1 MHPQTSGA
9 RVRHSSKPYVALAAG
24 LALTLS
30 LAACGGGSN
39 GGGGGGSARSCP
51 TTALD
56 KATAPVAITMWH
68 AMNRANEEALV
79 RLTKQYNASQSKVE
93 VTLINQTGYRE
104 SLDKFRA
111 GLTSGDLPNL
121 VQIEDS
127 GTQQMIDTQAIL
139 PAQVCINAT
148 KYDTSDFIP
157 RVLDYYSVKGELQP
171 MPFNVSNPILYFDKN
186 GFRAAGLDPANP
198 PKTLDEVRAAAVKLK
213 ATGYKYGWGQKLDP
227 WYLEQWSAKAGVLY
241 ANNDNG
247 RAKRASAVTFN
258 NSTGLEIFKW
268 MQAMVED
275 GLAVTNSASGGA
287 SYNNL
292 LGIRSKDVGMTI
304 DTSAALGTIQQV
316 LESGESGGVEIGVG
330 PMPGPAGKGGVL
342 VGGAALYIVK
352 KGSTPAQQLA
362 SFEFA
367 KWLNSPEIQADWA
380 ASTGYV
386 PTRKSAVNVAI
397 LKNKWLASPQFKV
410 AYDQLI
416 SGVNNSATAGPV
428 IGAYQAVRDAVLKAQ
443 ERLFLEGLSP
453 AKALKEA
460 KAGADAAI
468 KEYNLRIEG

>member
-1 MHPQTSGA
+1 MRRPMKTTGA
-9 RVRHSSKPYVALAAG
+9 LLAG
-24 LALTLS
+24 LLIALS
-30 LAACGGGSN
+30 LAACGGGSS
-39 GGGGGGSARSCP
+39 GGEEAGSGASCP
-51 TTALD
+51 TSALD
-56 KATAPVAITMWH
+56 KVTAPVEITMWH

-79 RLTKQYNASQSKVE
+79 RLTKQYNESQSKVA

-104 SLDKFRA
+104 SLEKFRA

-139 PAQVCINAT
+139 PAQSCIDAT

-157 RVLDYYSVKGELQP
+157 RVLGYYSVKGDLQP

-198 PKTLDEVRAAAVKLK
+198 PKTLDEVRAAAVKLQ
-213 ATGYKYGWGQKLDP
+213 AVGYKYGWGQKLDP

-247 RAKRASAVTFN
+247 RASRASAVTFD
-258 NSTGLEIFKW
+258 NSTGLEIFTW
-268 MQAMVED
+268 MQAMVKD
-275 GLAVTNSASGGA
+275 GLAVTNSASGTAGF
-287 SYNNL
+287 NNL

-316 LESGESGGVEIGVG
+316 IESGESGGAEVGVG
-330 PMPGPAGKGGVL
+330 PMPGPSGKGGVL
-342 VGGAALYIVK
+342 VGGGALYIVK

-362 SFEFA
+362 SFDFA
-367 KWLNSPEIQADWA
+367 KWLNSPEIQADWS

-386 PTRKSAVNVAI
+386 PTRKSAVEVAI
-397 LKNKWLASPQFKV
+397 LKNKWIADPEFKV

-416 SGVNNSATAGPV
+416 NGANNSATAGPV

-443 ERLFLEGLSP
+443 EKLFLEGLSP

-460 KAGADAAI
+460 KIGADAAI
-468 KEYNLRIEG
+468 KEYNLRIGG